1 MSNYLVEEVKPLK
14 ELGRVNNFYHD
25 DKVMDACSIFG
36 MMDTAGRRFSGK
48 DVIEAI
54 ANMHARGNGLGG
66 GFAVYGLYPEYAN
79 CYAFHIMYLSREG
92 QAGVQDFLK
101 QKFHMIYAE
110 EVPTRPIP
118 VIVKPPLVWR
128 YFLEVKNEG
137 INGQAEDDYVVDRVM
152 EINTKIEDA
161 FVFSSGKN
169 MGVFKGVGYPEE
181 IAEYFCLEQYEG
193 YLWTAHGRFPTN
205 TPGWWGGAH
214 PFNIL
219 DWTVVHNGEIS
230 SYGINRR
237 YLEQFGYNC
246 TMQTDTE
253 VIAYAID
260 LLMRKHG
267 LSTEIAAKVLA
278 SPLWSQIE
286 RCSPDKQ
293 RIFRTLRQVYGSLLL
308 NGPFTVIIAHQGE
321 MIGLTDRIRLRP
333 LTVGVK
339 GSVLY
344 LSSEESAIRLVCPD
358 LDRTWIPTGGEPIVG
373 SLEKPLEPALVA
385 KSTSDAAISN
395 KGFVKTSI

>member
-1 MSNYLVEEVKPLK
+1 MK
-14 ELGRVNNFYHD
+14 ELRRINNFYGD
-25 DKVMDACSIFG
+25 DKVIDACSLFG
-36 MMDTAGRRFSGK
+36 MMDTLGRRFSGK
-48 DVIEAI
+48 DVIRAI
-54 ANMHARGNGLGG
+54 ANMHVRANGLGG

-79 CYAFHIMYLSREG
+79 YYAFHIMYLSREG
-92 QAGVQDFLK
+92 QARTESFLK
-101 QKFHMIYAE
+101 QGLYMVCAE
-110 EVPTRPIP
+110 EVPVRPMP
-118 VIVKPPLVWR
+118 SIVNPPSIWR
-128 YFLEVKNEG
+128 YFLEVKREETNC
-137 INGQAEDDYVVDRVM
+137 QTEDDYVVDRVM

-181 IAEYFCLEQYEG
+181 IAEYFCLEEYEG

-237 YLEQFGYNC
+237 CLEQFGYNC

-253 VIAYAID
+253 VIAYAVD
-260 LLMRKHG
+260 LLVRRHSLPM
-267 LSTEIAAKVLA
+267 EIVAKVLA
-278 SPLWSQIE
+278 PPFWSQID
-286 RCSPDKQ
+286 RCPPDEQ
-293 RIFRTLRQVYGSLLL
+293 GALRTLRQVYGSLLL

-358 LDRTWIPTGGEPIVG
+358 LDRTWIPIGGEPIVG
-373 SLEKPLEPALVA
+373 SLEKPLEPEKGLAA
-385 KSTSDAAISN
+385 KAESVR
-395 KGFVKTSI
+395 KC